1 MKLGEIKTP
10 HPLFMTDTP
19 KNSSS
24 VGELTPG
31 MRQYMEAKRSLPK
44 DTLLMFRM
52 GDFYEMFFEDA
63 KIAAGLMNV
72 VLTSRAGA
80 PLCGVPYKAVRLY
93 VPKLL
98 AAGYKVALAD
108 QMEDAKQAKGLVR
121 RDITEVI
128 SPGTVMEDSLL
139 DDRRSNYLAALLPAS
154 RGGVWGLSS
163 LELSTG
169 EFRVA
174 ELTSDEL
181 EAELTRLNPAEV
193 LAPATTLEHWE
204 RTGFPPQLPL
214 HLSWTSMEDWHFD
227 IPLATQEL
235 QRHFRVASL
244 DGFGCRGM
252 EAALGAAGA
261 VLSYACQNL
270 RKDASNITSI
280 TAYQPGECLILDR
293 ISQRNLELVEPLFT
307 GEKNNTLLSV
317 LDETITP
324 MGARLLREWM
334 LRPLRSR
341 SEILRRQE
349 AVSNLV
355 EKPMLLGEIRD
366 ALTAIRDLERTVTRL
381 AVGSNATAR
390 DLVALRNG
398 LEMLPG
404 LKTLLRDANAPL
416 LRERETEMEEL
427 PQLAGLIRRAVV
439 EEPPATIHD
448 GGIFQSGYHQELDV
462 LRRASSEGK
471 DWIAQYQLQEQ
482 QRTGIKSL
490 KVRFNKVFGYF
501 IEVSKSF
508 LDQVPQEY
516 LRKQTIVNGERFI
529 TPELKEIEDKVLGA
543 DEKSR
548 ALEYELFQEL
558 RQKVCQSLP
567 VIQKSA
573 RSIAQVDCLE
583 SLAQVAIQYQYVRP
597 EIVEEPVLEIL
608 EGRHPVLDARMTE
621 AAFVPNDCQLDA
633 REGQIALITGPNMAG
648 KSTYIRQVALLVLMA
663 QMGSFLPVKSAK
675 VGLADRI
682 FTRVGAA
689 DDLSRGQSTFMVEM
703 VETANILNHATP
715 NSLIILDEIGRGTS
729 TFDGLSLAWAIAEYL
744 HDTPGAKARTLFA
757 THYHEL
763 TDLALTKKG
772 LRNYTVLVREQGEE
786 ILFLRKIVP
795 GIADRSYGIH
805 VARLAGIPRPILK
818 RARQVLEN
826 LESNE
831 FDEDDRTRPKLAET
845 KRRGKRSPADNPN
858 QLTLGF

>member
-1 MKLGEIKTP
+1 
-10 HPLFMTDTP
+10 MTDTP
-19 KNSSS
+19 SKSNT

-154 RGGVWGLSS
+154 RGGLWGLAS

-174 ELTSDEL
+174 ELNGEEL
-181 EAELTRLNPAEV
+181 EAEVTRLNPAEA
-193 LAPATTLEHWE
+193 LAPATLLEQWE
-204 RTGFPPQLPL
+204 KNGFPQQLPYRL
-214 HLSWTSMEDWHFD
+214 QWTPLEDWHFD

-235 QRHFRVASL
+235 QRHFHVASL

-252 EAALGAAGA
+252 EVALGAAGA
-261 VLSYACQNL
+261 ILHYACRNL

-280 TAYQPGECLILDR
+280 VAYQPGECLILDR
-293 ISQRNLELVEPLFT
+293 ISQRNLELVDPLFT

-317 LDETITP
+317 MDETVTP
-324 MGARLLREWM
+324 MGARLLRDWM
-334 LRPLRSR
+334 LRPLRKR
-341 SEILRRQE
+341 QEILRRQDS
-349 AVSNLV
+349 VGNLV
-355 EKPMLLGEIRD
+355 EKPMLLGELRESL
-366 ALTAIRDLERTVTRL
+366 AAIRDLERTVTRL

-390 DLVALRNG
+390 DLVALRNA

-404 LKTLLRDANAPL
+404 LKTLLRDASAPL
-416 LRERETEMEEL
+416 LQELGEAMEEM
-427 PQLAGLIRRAVV
+427 PQLAGEIRRAVV

-448 GGIFQSGYHQELDV
+448 GGLFQAGYNQELDI
-462 LRRASSEGK
+462 LRTASSEGK

-501 IEVSKSF
+501 IEITKSF

-516 LRKQTIVNGERFI
+516 IRKQTIVNGERFI

-548 ALEYELFQEL
+548 ALEYELFQEM
-558 RQKVCQSLP
+558 RQQVCQHLP
-567 VIQKSA
+567 AIQRSA
-573 RSIAQVDCLE
+573 RAIAQVDCLE
-583 SLAQVAIQYQYVRP
+583 SLAQVANQYQYVRP
-597 EIVEEPVLEIL
+597 EILEDPVLEIL
-608 EGRHPVLDARMTE
+608 DGRHPVLDARMTDTP
-621 AAFVPNDCQLDA
+621 FVPNDCHLDA
-633 REGQIALITGPNMAG
+633 NDGQIALITGPNMAG

-663 QMGSFLPVKSAK
+663 QMGSFIPARAARI
-675 VGLADRI
+675 GLADRI

-715 NSLIILDEIGRGTS
+715 KSLIILDEIGRGTS

-744 HDTPGAKARTLFA
+744 HDTPAAKARTLFA

-763 TDLALTKKG
+763 TDLALSKPG

-786 ILFLRKIVP
+786 ILFLRKIIP

-805 VARLAGIPRPILK
+805 VARLAGIPKPILK
-818 RARQVLEN
+818 RAQQVLEN

-831 FDEDDRTRPKLAET
+831 FDENDRTRPKLAET
-845 KRRGKRSPADNPN
+845 KRRGKRSPAANPN
-858 QLTLGF
+858 QLTLGFL

>member
-1 MKLGEIKTP
+1 
-10 HPLFMTDTP
+10 MTDTP
-19 KNSSS
+19 SKSNT

-154 RGGVWGLSS
+154 RGGLWGLAS

-174 ELTSDEL
+174 ELNGEEL
-181 EAELTRLNPAEV
+181 EAEVTRLNPAEA
-193 LAPATTLEHWE
+193 LAPATLLEQWE
-204 RTGFPPQLPL
+204 KNGFPQQLPYRL
-214 HLSWTSMEDWHFD
+214 QWTPLEDWHFD

-235 QRHFRVASL
+235 QRHFHVASL

-252 EAALGAAGA
+252 EVALGAAGA
-261 VLSYACQNL
+261 ILHYACRNL

-280 TAYQPGECLILDR
+280 VAYQPGECLILDR
-293 ISQRNLELVEPLFT
+293 ISQRNLELVDPLFT

-317 LDETITP
+317 MDETVTP
-324 MGARLLREWM
+324 MGARLLRDWM
-334 LRPLRSR
+334 LRPLRKR
-341 SEILRRQE
+341 QEILRRQDS
-349 AVSNLV
+349 VGNLV
-355 EKPMLLGEIRD
+355 EKPMLLGELRESL
-366 ALTAIRDLERTVTRL
+366 AAIRDLERTVTRL

-390 DLVALRNG
+390 DLVALRNA

-404 LKTLLRDANAPL
+404 LKTLLRDASAPL
-416 LRERETEMEEL
+416 LQELGEAMEEM
-427 PQLAGLIRRAVV
+427 PQLAGEIRRAVV

-448 GGIFQSGYHQELDV
+448 GGLFQAGYNQELDI
-462 LRRASSEGK
+462 LRTASSEGK

-501 IEVSKSF
+501 IEITKSF

-516 LRKQTIVNGERFI
+516 IRKQTIVNGERFI

-548 ALEYELFQEL
+548 ALEYELFQEM
-558 RQKVCQSLP
+558 RQQVCQHLP
-567 VIQKSA
+567 AIQRSA
-573 RSIAQVDCLE
+573 RAIAQVDCLE
-583 SLAQVAIQYQYVRP
+583 SLAQVANQYQYVRP
-597 EIVEEPVLEIL
+597 EILEDPVLEIL
-608 EGRHPVLDARMTE
+608 DGRHPVLDARMTDT
-621 AAFVPNDCQLDA
+621 AFVPNDCHLDA
-633 REGQIALITGPNMAG
+633 NDGQIALITGPNMAG

-663 QMGSFLPVKSAK
+663 QMGSFIPARAARI
-675 VGLADRI
+675 GLADRI

-715 NSLIILDEIGRGTS
+715 KSLIILDEIGRGTS

-744 HDTPGAKARTLFA
+744 HDTPAAKARTLFA

-763 TDLALTKKG
+763 TDLALSKPG

-786 ILFLRKIVP
+786 ILFLRKIIP

-805 VARLAGIPRPILK
+805 VARLAGIPKPILK
-818 RARQVLEN
+818 RAQQVLEN

-831 FDEDDRTRPKLAET
+831 FDENDRTRPKLAET
-845 KRRGKRSPADNPN
+845 KRRGKRSPAANPN
-858 QLTLGF
+858 QLTLGFL